1 MMLRVPK
8 AIGKLISDRSANTAT
23 LFALFMPIMIGCLA
37 LGVDYGNL
45 TLQQRKLQKTADL
58 ASIIAAADIKNAEK
72 AVAQFFA
79 LNNEKIAVETSNGLL
94 LGDNLIPRE
103 EYVADAKGGIA
114 HLILGR
120 YYPDPSIDTNMRF
133 VAMNTSPDAAKV
145 MIRKEGDLYFG
156 KMFSSAPELSA
167 EGTSSAEKLAG
178 FSVGSRLASLDGGI
192 LNSLLGAMLGTT
204 VSLKVMDY
212 EALLDAD
219 VNVLSF
225 INVLATR
232 LDLTALTYDEILS
245 TDLTLP
251 QLLSSMR
258 LTSGVPPA
266 AQTVLRTLETI
277 TSKDN
282 RAFKLEQLLNL
293 DPKGPLTIAT
303 DAPWDM
309 KIGALEMVTAAVAL
323 SNGTNQIS
331 INTGLNLPGL
341 AGVKLNI
348 AIGEPPVGT
357 PSHALAP
364 IGTAVRTAQTR
375 LTLEVSIDG
384 LQLLA
389 GTKIRLPLYVEVAHA
404 EARIADIQCSNS
416 SKNSGTVA
424 IDAVPGVL
432 ELAIGDVNPSVLSNF
447 SDDARVTKA
456 ELVNAIG
463 LVKISGMAHT
473 EAKNLSISRLNFS
486 SSDISQARVKSVST
500 KDILSST
507 TSTLIN
513 NLDLDVK
520 VLTLSLGLEPLLKA
534 ALSATLANVTAPI
547 DTLLYNVL
555 TLVGVKVG
563 EADIRVTGVSC
574 QRPVLVQ

>member
-8 AIGKLISDRSANTAT
+8 AVSKLISDRSANTAT

-94 LGDNLIPRE
+94 LGNDLIPRE

-156 KMFSSAPELSA
+156 KMFSSAPELNA

-232 LDLTALTYDEILS
+232 LNLTALTYDEILS

-258 LTSGVPPA
+258 LTSGVPPTV
-266 AQTVLRTLETI
+266 QTVLRTLETI

-282 RAFKLEQLLNL
+282 RTFKLEQLLNL

-375 LTLEVSIDG
+375 LTLEVSVDG

-432 ELAIGDVNPSVLSNF
+432 ELAVGDVNPSVLSNF

-555 TLVGVKVG
+555 ALVGVKVG